1 MPARMTRARR
11 TARTM
16 VAVVAPPSSSSSIW
30 WSTSMSLLMFI
41 PSRLLKD
48 YKHFIKFRMFKKI
61 WFHLARLAA
70 SSLVRNRPPSSSSV
84 KAVRKRRDED
94 PALAYNEESLQYFK
108 KVWNIWQVV
117 NWPFVTVLIKICKS
131 RTEPLECKLV
141 MVSITRVGSWGCG
154 TRRCCLC
161 RWGRWWR
168 NPSQLR
174 TPSPSPWSVPPPVP
188 KKCSFQKQ
196 FIAIGNV
203 GKIKCTCCHL
213 VLPWQWC
220 SLHLLPCD
228 SHKHW
233 NNKLILTK
241 F

>member
-1 MPARMTRARR
+1 MQGQQPHPLSGTVHLLHHQW
-11 TARTM
+11 T
-16 VAVVAPPSSSSSIW
+16 PSGKEE
-30 WSTSMSLLMFI
+30 M
-41 PSRLLKD
+41 
-48 YKHFIKFRMFKKI
+48 KI
-61 WFHLARLAA
+61 
-70 SSLVRNRPPSSSSV
+70 RPWHITKSPCNIL
-84 KAVRKRRDED
+84 RKC
-94 PALAYNEESLQYFK
+94 K
-108 KVWNIWQVV
+108 IIWQVV

-141 MVSITRVGSWGCG
+141 MVSITRVGSWWCG

-220 SLHLLPCD
+220 SLHLLPRD